1 MEFFLVYMTTVF
13 VASIIPGPSMI
24 LSLTH
29 GIRYGARKTMATALG
44 NTCASMIQATISI
57 AGLGA
62 VLTASQPLF
71 FTIKYAGAAYLIY
84 LGLDIWRSGPMAF
97 EPVHHGNPSEDAS
110 FGRRFAQ
117 GFYVAAANPK
127 ALVFFSALFPH
138 FIDTMGSPLSQYLLL
153 VVPLGFIAFVCMMI
167 YALGGA
173 KITGLFNLTG
183 LKNYFN
189 KLVGGSFIALGI
201 GIAASDR

>member
-1 MEFFLVYMTTVF
+1 MPERPTF
-13 VASIIPGPSMI
+13 
-24 LSLTH
+24 
-29 GIRYGARKTMATALG
+29 
-44 NTCASMIQATISI
+44 
-57 AGLGA
+57 
-62 VLTASQPLF
+62 
-71 FTIKYAGAAYLIY
+71 IY

-110 FGRRFAQ
+110 FGRRFSQ

-167 YALGGA
+167 YALGSA